1 MAIAV
6 QQSVVRKRRSVMEV
20 KVERLG
26 KVSFTVQA
34 RQHLVLSDQPRSDG
48 GSDTG
53 MTPPELFLASLG
65 TCVGYYVAHYF
76 DTRMLKC
83 AGFEVHVQGEI
94 LSNPGR
100 IGNIAIEI
108 HVPVDLKPE
117 RLEVLLRTVT
127 HCTIYNTLTTHPPE
141 IDVRIQTPVTVA
153 AS

>member
-1 MAIAV
+1 
-6 QQSVVRKRRSVMEV
+6 
-20 KVERLG
+20 VERLG

-34 RQHLVLSDQPRSDG
+34 RNHLVLSDQPKANG

-65 TCVGYYVAHYF
+65 TCVGYYVAQYF
-76 DTRMLKC
+76 DTRILKC
-83 AGFEVHVQGEI
+83 EGFEVHVQGEI

-100 IGNIAIEI
+100 IGKIAIEI
-108 HVPVDLKPE
+108 QVPVDLKPD
-117 RLEVLLRTVT
+117 RLEVLLRTVN
-127 HCTIYNTLTTHPPE
+127 HCTIHNTLTHPPE

>member
-1 MAIAV
+1 
-6 QQSVVRKRRSVMEV
+6 MEV

-26 KVSFTVQA
+26 KMSFTVQA
-34 RQHLVLSDQPRSDG
+34 RNHLVLSDQPKANG

-65 TCVGYYVAHYF
+65 TCVGYYVAQYF
-76 DTRMLKC
+76 DTRMLKSE
-83 AGFEVHVQGEI
+83 GFQVNVQGEI

-100 IGNIAIEI
+100 IGKIVIELLL
-108 HVPVDLKPE
+108 PVDLKPD

-141 IDVRIQTPVTVA
+141 IDVRVQTPVTVA

>member
-1 MAIAV
+1 
-6 QQSVVRKRRSVMEV
+6 MEV

-26 KVSFTVQA
+26 KMSFTVQA
-34 RQHLVLSDQPRSDG
+34 RNHLVLSDQPKANG

-53 MTPPELFLASLG
+53 MTPPELFLAALG
-65 TCVGYYVAHYF
+65 TCVGYYVAQYF
-76 DTRMLKC
+76 DTRMLKYE
-83 AGFEVHVQGEI
+83 GLEIHVQGEI

-100 IGNIAIEI
+100 IGKIAIEI
-108 HVPVDLKPE
+108 HVPVDLKPD

-141 IDVRIQTPVTVA
+141 IDVRIQAPVTVA